1 MFIKC
6 TFELFTYHT
15 VYTRDVIYL
24 MFSLAIILN
33 FLQSLINYRRR
44 TENNKVN
51 LSLLGYYFTINL
63 KKIYNNN
70 ICSYYSSPII
80 DACL

>member
-15 VYTRDVIYL
+15 VYTPDVIYL

-51 LSLLGYYFTINL
+51 LSLLGYFTNNL
-63 KKIYNNN
+63 NNLLPVFMGFIFLYIY
-70 ICSYYSSPII
+70 
-80 DACL
+80 L